1 MPGNER
7 QSGRRRDRR
16 PPEIKASAPACA
28 RCVDLERKTR
38 RAVEEL
44 GIAASVE
51 KISDIQK
58 IIAYRIMATPGLVI
72 DDKVKCAGRI
82 PSVDE
87 IKTIREVASAAPAEA
102 K

>member
-1 MPGNER
+1 MDIKVLGPG
-7 QSGRRRDRR
+7 
-16 PPEIKASAPACA
+16 CA

-38 RAVEEL
+38 RAVDEM
-44 GIAASVE
+44 GVAANVE

-72 DDKVKCAGRI
+72 DGKVKCAGRI

-87 IKTIREVASAAPAEA
+87 IKIWIREAGGTQT
-102 K
+102 

>member
-1 MPGNER
+1 MDIKVLG
-7 QSGRRRDRR
+7 SG
-16 PPEIKASAPACA
+16 CA

-38 RAVEEL
+38 RAVDEM
-44 GIAASVE
+44 GVAANVE

-72 DDKVKCAGRI
+72 DGKVKCAGRI

-87 IKTIREVASAAPAEA
+87 IKTWLREAEGTHT
-102 K
+102 